1 VRPDPAADLDAHAA
15 LDRIAAGLAG
25 DGHAIVPDFIDA
37 GLVRRLRERARSL
50 DAAGAFADARVG
62 RGASSVRRADIRG
75 DRIRW
80 LDEGDADAAERD
92 LRDAL
97 EPVRA
102 AANRALALGAF
113 DVELHYAV
121 YPPGAGYA
129 RHVDAFR
136 DDDAR
141 VLSCVVYLNEDW
153 RATDGGALRLWRA
166 DGSALEVEPRGG
178 TLAVFLAG
186 RVEHEVLPALRERWS
201 VTGWF
206 RRRSI
211 AGSIGGSIRR

>member
-1 VRPDPAADLDAHAA
+1 MRPDPAADVGAHAA
-15 LDRIAAGLAG
+15 LDRIAEGLGGGGYAV
-25 DGHAIVPDFIDA
+25 VPAYIDPT
-37 GLVRRLRERARSL
+37 LVRRLRERARAF

-62 RGASSVRRADIRG
+62 RGAASVRRADIRG

-80 LDEGDADAAERD
+80 LDEGDADAAERG
-92 LRDAL
+92 LREAL

-102 AANRALALGAF
+102 AANRTLALGAF

-153 RATDGGALRLWRA
+153 RTADGGALRLWRA

-178 TLAVFLAG
+178 TLAVFLAD

-206 RRRSI
+206 RRRSV
-211 AGSIGGSIRR
+211 AGSVAR